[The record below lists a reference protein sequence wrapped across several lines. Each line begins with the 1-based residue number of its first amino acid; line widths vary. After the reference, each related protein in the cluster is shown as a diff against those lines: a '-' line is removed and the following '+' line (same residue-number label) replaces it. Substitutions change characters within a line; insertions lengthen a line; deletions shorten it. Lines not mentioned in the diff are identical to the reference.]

1 MYGPDIK
8 RYGHISI
15 AKAKFE
21 IHVVLYVLKNW
32 NKLGN
37 YKIWRTNNFW

>member
-1 MYGPDIK
+1 MYGSDINI
-8 RYGHISI
+8 YGHISI

-21 IHVVLYVLKNW
+21 IHVVLSVLKNW

-37 YKIWRTNNFW
+37 Y